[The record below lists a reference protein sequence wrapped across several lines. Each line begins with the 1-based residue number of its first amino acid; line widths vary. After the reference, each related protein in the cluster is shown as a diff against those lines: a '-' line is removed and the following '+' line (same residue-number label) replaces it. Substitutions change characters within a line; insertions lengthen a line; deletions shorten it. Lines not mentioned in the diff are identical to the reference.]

1 MSRAT
6 LISLFLLTAVTLTA
20 QNVSEQSKRKQQIEE
35 EIAFL
40 DKQLA
45 ATKSSQQ
52 ANTKELS
59 FIQRKITNRK
69 KLLKELDE
77 EIKLINNEV
86 ASKEQEIV
94 KLSHNLQELKKRY
107 SQLIYLSYKR
117 RDQKMWLMYIL
128 AGDNVEQGYRRWIYI
143 RNYSR
148 AIKEMAHNIRSNS
161 EKINSERETLAQI
174 RANSISAQAKKQ
186 QEFKKLSQEEVSAK
200 RVITQLTKKERE
212 VRQQLNE
219 KRKEVEKLNREI
231 ERILAAAVKEQKS
244 PDYKESM
251 ADRTLSG
258 KFENNK
264 GRLPWPV
271 KRGIITEQFGQH
283 YHPVFKTVKLP
294 FNNGVNIS
302 TDANAT
308 VHCVFDGEVKQIL
321 VMPGYNQCILV
332 QHGSYYTFYTKL
344 NKISVSTGEKISTG
358 QVLGSLAES
367 DGGSVIHF
375 QLWKGTEKQDPELWI
390 SDQMKK

>member
-1 MSRAT
+1 MLRTT
-6 LISLFLLTAVTLTA
+6 LISLFLLIAVNLSSQSVT
-20 QNVSEQSKRKQQIEE
+20 EQTKRKQQIEE

-77 EIKLINNEV
+77 EIKEISNQV
-86 ASKEQEIV
+86 VSKEQEIV
-94 KLSHNLQELKKRY
+94 KLNDNLQELKKRY
-107 SQLIYLSYKR
+107 SQLIYFSYKN

-128 AGDNVEQGYRRWIYI
+128 ASDNIEQSYRRWIYV
-143 RNYSR
+143 RDFSR
-148 AIKEMAHNIRSNS
+148 AIKKMANDIRSNS
-161 EKINSERETLAQI
+161 EKISSERETLTQI
-174 RANSISAQAKKQ
+174 RENSISAQAKKQ
-186 QEFKKLSQEEVSAK
+186 QEFKKLSQEEISAK
-200 RVITQLTKKERE
+200 RAISQLTKKEKE

-219 KRKEVEKLNREI
+219 KRKEVERLNREM

-244 PDYKESM
+244 PEYKESV
-251 ADRTLSG
+251 ADRALSG
-258 KFENNK
+258 KFENNR

-271 KRGIITEQFGQH
+271 KRGVITEQFGQH

-294 FNNGVNIS
+294 FNNGINIS
-302 TDANAT
+302 TDANAN
-308 VHCVFDGEVKQIL
+308 VYCVFDGEVKQIL
-321 VMPGYNQCILV
+321 VMPGYNQCVLV
-332 QHGSYYTFYTKL
+332 QHGNYYTFYTKL
-344 NKISVSTGEKISTG
+344 DRISVKTGDKVSTG
-358 QVLGSLAES
+358 QALGSLAES

-375 QLWKGTEKQDPELWI
+375 QLWKGTEKQNPELWI
-390 SDQMKK
+390 SR

>member
-1 MSRAT
+1 MSRAI
-6 LISLFLLTAVTLTA
+6 LISLFLLIAVT
-20 QNVSEQSKRKQQIEE
+20 VSSQSVTEQTKMKQQIEE

-45 ATKSSQQ
+45 ATRSSQQ
-52 ANTKELS
+52 ANTKELN

-69 KLLKELDE
+69 RLLKELDE
-77 EIKLINNEV
+77 EIRQISNQV
-86 ASKEQEIV
+86 VSKEQEIV
-94 KLSHNLQELKKRY
+94 KLNNNLQELKKRY
-107 SQLIYLSYKR
+107 SQLIYFSYKK

-128 AGDNVEQGYRRWIYI
+128 ASDNIEQGYRRWIYI
-143 RNYSR
+143 RNYSS

-161 EKINSERETLAQI
+161 EKISNERETLDRI
-174 RANSISAQAKKQ
+174 RANSLSAQAKKQ

-200 RVITQLTKKERE
+200 RVITQLTKKEKD

-219 KRKEVEKLNREI
+219 KRKEVERLNREI
-231 ERILAAAVKEQKS
+231 EKILAAAVKEKKS
-244 PDYKESM
+244 PEYKESV
-251 ADRTLSG
+251 ADRALSG
-258 KFENNK
+258 KFENNR

-271 KRGIITEQFGQH
+271 KRGVITEQFGQH
-283 YHPVFKTVKLP
+283 YHPVFKSIKLP

-302 TDANAT
+302 TDANAN
-308 VHCVFDGEVKQIL
+308 VFCVFDGEVKQIL

-344 NKISVSTGEKISTG
+344 DKITVGTGDKVSTG

-375 QLWKGTEKQDPELWI
+375 QLWKGTEKQNPEYWI
-390 SDQMKK
+390 SR

>member
-1 MSRAT
+1 MLRTT
-6 LISLFLLTAVTLTA
+6 LISLFLLIAVTLSSQSVT
-20 QNVSEQSKRKQQIEE
+20 EQTKRKQQIEE

-52 ANTKELS
+52 ANTKELN

-77 EIKLINNEV
+77 EIKQISNQV
-86 ASKEQEIV
+86 VSKEQEIV
-94 KLSHNLQELKKRY
+94 KLNNNLQELKKRY
-107 SQLIYLSYKR
+107 AQLIYLSYKK

-128 AGDNVEQGYRRWIYI
+128 ASDNIEQGYRRWIYI

-148 AIKEMAHNIRSNS
+148 AIKELAHNIRSNS
-161 EKINSERETLAQI
+161 EKISSERAALAQI
-174 RANSISAQAKKQ
+174 RENSISTQAKKQ
-186 QEFKKLSQEEVSAK
+186 QEFKKLSQEETSAK
-200 RVITQLTKKERE
+200 RTITQLTKREKE
-212 VRQQLNE
+212 VLKQLNE

-231 ERILAAAVKEQKS
+231 ERILTAAVKEQKS
-244 PDYKESM
+244 PEYKESV

-258 KFENNK
+258 KFENNR

-271 KRGIITEQFGQH
+271 KRGVITEQYGQH
-283 YHPVFKTVKLP
+283 YHPVFKSVKLP

-302 TDANAT
+302 TDANAS

-332 QHGSYYTFYTKL
+332 QHGNYYTFYTKL
-344 NKISVSTGEKISTG
+344 DKISVKPGDKVSTG
-358 QVLGSLAES
+358 QSLGSLAES
-367 DGGSVIHF
+367 DGSSVIHF
-375 QLWKGTEKQDPELWI
+375 QLWKGTEKQNPELWI
-390 SDQMKK
+390 SR